1 MNEITQIEKAD
12 LYIQW
17 VQSGHKIEI
26 SDSVLEIG
34 RRWLKAYNLLLSY
47 PTEKEATKIHQN
59 TEGIS
64 DDTARRDIAI
74 AQYVFGKVKM
84 PNRSFLIQQALHRAD
99 KFYEMVMSAEIID
112 HKMVERALERKNKI
126 IAMMPEEVDPPDMSA
141 FGRRIYYSPDPET
154 IGKTKKDMERAKAIF
169 EKFKER
175 AQPKFDYAGATDA
188 EIIRS

>member
-26 SDSVLEIG
+26 SDPVRELG

-64 DDTARRDIAI
+64 DDIARRDIAI
-74 AQYVFGKVKM
+74 PQYVFGKVKM
-84 PNRSFLIQQALHRAD
+84 PNRNFILQQQLHRAD
-99 KFYEMVMSAEIID
+99 KFYEMVMSSETIEPA
-112 HKMVERALERKNKI
+112 MVAKAIEMKNKI
-126 IAMMPEEVDPPDMSA
+126 LAMMPEEIDPPDMST
-141 FGRRIYYSPDPET
+141 FGRKIYYTPDPEA
-154 IGKTKKDMERAKAIF
+154 IGKNKKDMERAKTLF
-169 EKFKER
+169 EKYREK
-175 AQPKFDYAGATDA
+175 ALPKFDYGGATEA